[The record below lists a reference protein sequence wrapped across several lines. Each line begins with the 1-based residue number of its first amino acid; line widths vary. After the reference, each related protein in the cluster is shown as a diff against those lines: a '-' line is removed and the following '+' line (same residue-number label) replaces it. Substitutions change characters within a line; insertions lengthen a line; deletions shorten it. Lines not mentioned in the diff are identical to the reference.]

1 MLRKL
6 LTVLRNKSKSLTR
19 EEKTGPKSKFT
30 GRLDSDEQLIHNTF
44 NKCGD
49 IKYRSLTVPALG
61 NRRALIV
68 FIEGLVNPD
77 VIHRDIVGMLMAPL
91 PEGQKSPSN
100 ALELISAGEANWYTS
115 MEEVEFRVMLGEIL
129 VLIDGSAEAL
139 LLDARQWPA
148 RTVEEPSQER
158 TIHGPREGFT
168 EVAQQNLGLI
178 RRRLP
183 TPSLKAEYMTVG
195 ERTRDTTVL
204 VYLEDVADSGVVD
217 EVRERINAI
226 NIDGILEPGA
236 LGELIT
242 ERTIS
247 PFPLQI
253 TTERPDKVAG
263 GLMQGKVGVVADGS
277 PFVMLIPV
285 IVSDFFQSPED
296 YYIHPLFATLGRV
309 VRVVSF
315 YLSTTLVA
323 TYVAIL
329 SFHYEMIPRDIIV
342 FIGETRVGVPFSP
355 FLEAILLESGI
366 ELIREASLR
375 LPGAIG
381 PTIGIVGALV
391 LGQAAVEARL
401 VSPVLLI
408 LAAVGLMANFSIP
421 NYEASLALRY
431 IRFPLIVAAGLY

>member
-1 MLRKL
+1 
-6 LTVLRNKSKSLTR
+6 
-19 EEKTGPKSKFT
+19 
-30 GRLDSDEQLIHNTF
+30 
-44 NKCGD
+44 
-49 IKYRSLTVPALG
+49 
-61 NRRALIV
+61 
-68 FIEGLVNPD
+68 
-77 VIHRDIVGMLMAPL
+77 
-91 PEGQKSPSN
+91 
-100 ALELISAGEANWYTS
+100 
-115 MEEVEFRVMLGEIL
+115 
-129 VLIDGSAEAL
+129 
-139 LLDARQWPA
+139 
-148 RTVEEPSQER
+148 
-158 TIHGPREGFT
+158 
-168 EVAQQNLGLI
+168 
-178 RRRLP
+178 
-183 TPSLKAEYMTVG
+183 MTVG